1 MMSDIFVKVVRVP
14 GAVTEVALSQGA
26 TVADALSAAGISSS
40 GSESIRVGAADATV
54 DTSVSDGDRVVIAQ
68 GAKGN

>member
-1 MMSDIFVKVVRVP
+1 MSDIFVKVVRVP

-26 TVADALSAAGISSS
+26 TVADALSAAGISST